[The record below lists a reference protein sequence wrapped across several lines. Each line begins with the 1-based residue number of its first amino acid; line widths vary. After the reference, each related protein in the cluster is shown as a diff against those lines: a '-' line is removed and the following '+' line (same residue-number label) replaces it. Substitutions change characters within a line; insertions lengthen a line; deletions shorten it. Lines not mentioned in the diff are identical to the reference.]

1 MIYICYLIAAA
12 VLIFCTVESAKYVDL
27 LDKNTRLSGAFLGG
41 ILVSAVTS
49 IPELVT
55 SLTAMAYSKP
65 NLCLGDVLGSN
76 LFNLLVLSVGMVFFL
91 KGFCKGRISKSYRNV
106 LFLVLLIYL
115 LIMLNY
121 FGQIEG
127 GIFHLSITS
136 ILIVVIY
143 CFGAKY
149 LSVANDVNTDEDL
162 LSYHATT
169 TTKLSKK
176 QIGIRFILAS
186 LGVIAFGII
195 ITTVTVKIIGKF
207 TLEEGLA
214 GAVFLGISTSLPELI
229 YVITLFRM
237 KNYNIGV
244 GNIIGSNLFN
254 LLILAA
260 ADMMSPHRGVYGALD
275 VEALQLLILGFF
287 ATALFAFVLK
297 KKRKRTVIAG
307 AAGMGIC
314 YILFLFI

>member
-1 MIYICYLIAAA
+1 MIYIGYIIAAA
-12 VLIFCTVESAKYVDL
+12 VLVFCTVVSAKYVDL
-27 LDKNTRLSGAFLGG
+27 LDKHTRLSGAFLGG

-55 SLTAMAYSKP
+55 SLASMAYGKP

-76 LFNLLVLSVGMVFFL
+76 LFNLLILSIAMIVF
-91 KGFCKGRISKSYRNV
+91 KKRFCKGRISKAYRNV
-106 LFLVLLIYL
+106 LLLVLLIYI
-115 LIMLNY
+115 LIGMNY

-149 LSVANDVNTDEDL
+149 LSIAHDVDADEDL
-162 LSYHATT
+162 LNYHATT
-169 TTKLSKK
+169 TTSLTKK
-176 QIGIRFILAS
+176 QIAGRFALAS
-186 LGVIAFGII
+186 TGVIVFGVA
-195 ITTVTVKIIGKF
+195 ITSFTVRILGRF
-207 TLEEGLA
+207 SLEEGLA
-214 GAVFLGISTSLPELI
+214 GAVFLGISTSLPEAI
-229 YVITLFRM
+229 YLITLFRM

-260 ADMMSPHRGVYGALD
+260 ADMISVRRGVYGALD
-275 VEALQLLILGFF
+275 IEALQLLILGLF
-287 ATALFAFVLK
+287 ATVLLWIVLRK
-297 KKRKRTVIAG
+297 KKNNTVFAGSIGIA
-307 AAGMGIC
+307 IC
-314 YILFLFI
+314 YILFLFV